1 MAFFVYLMISI
12 QAVAHRYNSNQQLS
26 FKDWQIND
34 GEQWLLLGQS
44 GSGKTTLLHIL
55 TGILKPSAGE
65 VRIGDTSIYQLS
77 PKALDRFRGRQI
89 GIIFQRPHLIKSL
102 TIAENLLLA
111 QSFAKLPENHER
123 IDEVLKSLDM
133 QHKKNAYPNELSQ
146 GQLQRISI
154 ARAVINKPALL
165 IADEPTSSLDDKNAE
180 AVLELLLQQSGLNQA
195 TLIVATHDKRVKDA
209 FTHTYDLT

>member
-1 MAFFVYLMISI
+1 MISI
-12 QAVAHRYNSNQQLS
+12 KSVTHSYKDAKPIS

-34 GEQWLLLGQS
+34 GEQWLLLGDS

-55 TGILKPSAGE
+55 TGILKPKQGE
-65 VRIGDTSIYQLS
+65 VNINETSIYNLS
-77 PKALDRFRGRQI
+77 SKNLDQFRGRNI

-111 QSFAKLPENHER
+111 QSFAHLPEDQKR
-123 IDEVLKSLDM
+123 IDEVLDSLAIL
-133 QHKKNAYPNELSQ
+133 HKKDAYPSTLSQ
-146 GQLQRISI
+146 GQLQRVSI

-209 FTHTYDLT
+209 FTHTYTLA

>member
-1 MAFFVYLMISI
+1 MISI
-12 QAVAHRYNSNQQLS
+12 QAVAHSYNSNQQLS
-26 FKDWQIND
+26 FKDWQINN

-55 TGILKPSAGE
+55 TGILKPTAGE
-65 VRIGDTSIYQLS
+65 VRIGDTAIYQLS

-111 QSFAKLPENHER
+111 QSFAKLPENHKR

-133 QHKKNAYPNELSQ
+133 LHKKNAYPNELSQ